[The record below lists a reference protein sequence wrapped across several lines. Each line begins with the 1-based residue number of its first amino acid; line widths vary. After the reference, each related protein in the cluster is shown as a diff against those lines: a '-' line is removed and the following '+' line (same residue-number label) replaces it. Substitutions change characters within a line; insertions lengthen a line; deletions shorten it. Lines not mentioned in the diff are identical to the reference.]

1 MESFIEY
8 IKKTDINANIIY
20 IDFMNLD
27 FEELK
32 EYHKLNDYVKK
43 AYVKSK
49 NNYLFID
56 EVQLCEGFEKTLN
69 SLHSLEEYDIYVTGS
84 NAFLLS
90 SDLK

>member
-1 MESFIEY
+1 MKLIERPQYLEQLKRVQGVPDIKVITGIRRCGKSKLMESFIEY

-56 EVQLCEGFEKTLN
+56 
-69 SLHSLEEYDIYVTGS
+69 
-84 NAFLLS
+84 
-90 SDLK
+90 